1 MTKQTDKI
9 KNRYNR
15 ISNVYNMMDHMI
27 RPVWRKEMLR
37 NVEGNILEV
46 GVGTGA
52 NFDYYPI
59 NTHVTGIDFSPQ
71 MLEKAKEKLPSSK
84 AHITLKEMDIENLG
98 FSDNTFDVVIS
109 SCVFCSVPNPVAG
122 FKEIRRVV
130 KHEGKI
136 IMLEHMRSDNPLI
149 GSVLDIINPFAVRL
163 SGANVNRN
171 TVSNIEKA
179 GLKIE
184 SEEYLL
190 TSIMRKLV
198 ILPNK

>member
-1 MTKQTDKI
+1 
-9 KNRYNR
+9 
-15 ISNVYNMMDHMI
+15 
-27 RPVWRKEMLR
+27 
-37 NVEGNILEV
+37 
-46 GVGTGA
+46 
-52 NFDYYPI
+52 
-59 NTHVTGIDFSPQ
+59 
-71 MLEKAKEKLPSSK
+71 
-84 AHITLKEMDIENLG
+84 ENLG

-171 TVSNIEKA
+171 TVSNIE
-179 GLKIE
+179 
-184 SEEYLL
+184 SEVYLL

>member
-1 MTKQTDKI
+1 
-9 KNRYNR
+9 
-15 ISNVYNMMDHMI
+15 MDYMI
-27 RPVWRKEMLR
+27 RPVSRKELMSTLVY
-37 NVEGNILEV
+37 NTFQV
-46 GVGTGA
+46 GERTRA
-52 NFDYYPI
+52 NFAYYRI
-59 NTHVTGIDFSPQ
+59 NTHVTVIDFSPQ
-71 MLEKAKEKLPSSK
+71 ILEKAKEKLPSSK

>member
-15 ISNVYNMMDHMI
+15 NSNVYNMMDHMI

-59 NTHVTGIDFSPQ
+59 NTHVTGVDFSPQ

-98 FSDNTFDVVIS
+98 SSDNTFDVVIS
-109 SCVFCSVPNPVAG
+109 SCVLCLVPNPVAG
-122 FKEIRRVV
+122 FNEISRVV
-130 KHEGKI
+130 KPDVII
-136 IMLEHMRSDNPLI
+136 IMHEHMSTDTRLI
-149 GSVLDIINPFAVRL
+149 GSVLDIIKPIAVRL
-163 SGANVNRN
+163 SGDNVNRN

-179 GLKIE
+179 ELKIE

>member
-1 MTKQTDKI
+1 
-9 KNRYNR
+9 
-15 ISNVYNMMDHMI
+15 
-27 RPVWRKEMLR
+27 
-37 NVEGNILEV
+37 
-46 GVGTGA
+46 

-84 AHITLKEMDIENLG
+84 AHITLKEMDIEKLG
-98 FSDNTFDVVIS
+98 LSDNTSDVVIS

-130 KHEGKI
+130 KHEWKI
-136 IMLEHMRSDNPLI
+136 IMLDHMRSDDPLI
-149 GSVLDIINPFAVRL
+149 DGVLDIINPLAVRL

-179 GLKIE
+179 GLKID
-184 SEEYLL
+184 SEEHLFA
-190 TSIMRKLV
+190 SIMRNL
-198 ILPNK
+198 